1 MDYHSV
7 LAAPLGYILLY
18 LNTQGTTFLLITL
31 LVLLLLTFTV
41 SGAEAALFSLSMR
54 DVNML
59 KTKKHTAARRI
70 VTLLEERKEVYT
82 SLLISGTFF
91 NICII
96 VLAHFLISSFVHL
109 GSFFFIIT
117 FDLDLIAS
125 VLIIAFVLV
134 FFGKV
139 LPKVWAS
146 QNKIRFAYY
155 SSFIVEAIHLLLRR
169 ISKWMVF
176 LADGIG
182 SRLGAN
188 RIQKSGLD
196 DIENAKGITADEKK
210 ILSGIEKFGNIS
222 VRQIMR
228 SRLDVSGV
236 EFSISFS
243 NLISSIEE
251 LHYSRVPVFNKTLD
265 EIVGIINT
273 KDIIPYL
280 HEHENFKWQKLLR
293 PPYFVPESKL
303 IEDLLRDFQSKRM
316 HFAVVVDEFGGTS
329 GIVTMEDVLEE
340 IIGDIKDE
348 FDDEEPGMRKLDDHN
363 YVFEGKTM
371 INDVC
376 AFMQIPSAT
385 FDDVKGESE
394 SIAGLVLELAG
405 AFPEVND
412 VIACNDFDFTI
423 METNKNR
430 ILQIK
435 VTINGH
441 SKKG

>member
-1 MDYHSV
+1 
-7 LAAPLGYILLY
+7 
-18 LNTQGTTFLLITL
+18 
-31 LVLLLLTFTV
+31 
-41 SGAEAALFSLSMR
+41 
-54 DVNML
+54 
-59 KTKKHTAARRI
+59 
-70 VTLLEERKEVYT
+70 
-82 SLLISGTFF
+82 
-91 NICII
+91 
-96 VLAHFLISSFVHL
+96 
-109 GSFFFIIT
+109 
-117 FDLDLIAS
+117 
-125 VLIIAFVLV
+125 
-134 FFGKV
+134 
-139 LPKVWAS
+139 
-146 QNKIRFAYY
+146 
-155 SSFIVEAIHLLLRR
+155 
-169 ISKWMVF
+169 
-176 LADGIG
+176 
-182 SRLGAN
+182 
-188 RIQKSGLD
+188 
-196 DIENAKGITADEKK
+196 
-210 ILSGIEKFGNIS
+210 
-222 VRQIMR
+222 
-228 SRLDVSGV
+228 
-236 EFSISFS
+236 
-243 NLISSIEE
+243 
-251 LHYSRVPVFNKTLD
+251 
-265 EIVGIINT
+265 
-273 KDIIPYL
+273 
-280 HEHENFKWQKLLR
+280 